1 MKTWM
6 KMLAGHYEVMRR
18 KYPKEKLLIA
28 FDIDGTILDMRHMI
42 KYALK
47 TFDDD
52 NGTEYFRNITIN
64 DIDFHEEHVHCFFE
78 RLAIPENHREVIM
91 AQYEDLMR
99 SSTAIL
105 EAHRPFRGVLDVI
118 RWFQLQPNT
127 YVGLNTGRPEYLRE
141 NTLQTLNKLGHE
153 YRVQF
158 ADNLLFMKPNVSD
171 EGIAE
176 TKPKGIGYFQQKG
189 YRVFAFIDNEPEN
202 LRAVSETDADKEI
215 LLLHA
220 DTIFKSAHVPV
231 PDHAV
236 KGKAYDLKDLMS
248 KNTMPKHIQFVWSC
262 NYARES
268 FACFIGSNI
277 NWLEID
283 LRDAQKVRSLNDEN
297 LSLEECLNFAKTGD
311 KSVKLNVHESA
322 LLLGKALEIINVYD
336 LGKSPLW
343 FKVGDD
349 HVLRRNRL
357 AALKKAYPDA
367 VIEHEVD
374 FLVRPVLDEPDN
386 AKYILELLQKVGVNR
401 FSLSRKQPQW
411 RRVVNMLGNW
421 GFDVHVNYITSFET
435 FLQAA
440 LLSPRSMTINLS
452 PADWKY
458 FNYTGEEEYP
468 EDPLLKR
475 IA

>member
-1 MKTWM
+1 MKSWMKT
-6 KMLAGHYEVMRR
+6 LAGYYEVMRR

-42 KYALK
+42 KYTLK
-47 TFDDD
+47 TFDD
-52 NGTEYFRNITIN
+52 
-64 DIDFHEEHVHCFFE
+64 
-78 RLAIPENHREVIM
+78 
-91 AQYEDLMR
+91 
-99 SSTAIL
+99 
-105 EAHRPFRGVLDVI
+105 
-118 RWFQLQPNT
+118 
-127 YVGLNTGRPEYLRE
+127 
-141 NTLQTLNKLGHE
+141 
-153 YRVQF
+153 
-158 ADNLLFMKPNVSD
+158 
-171 EGIAE
+171 
-176 TKPKGIGYFQQKG
+176 
-189 YRVFAFIDNEPEN
+189 
-202 LRAVSETDADKEI
+202 
-215 LLLHA
+215 
-220 DTIFKSAHVPV
+220 
-231 PDHAV
+231 
-236 KGKAYDLKDLMS
+236 GKAYDLKDLMS

-268 FACFIGSNI
+268 FASFIGSNI
-277 NWLEID
+277 SWLEID

-311 KSVKLNVHESA
+311 KSVKLNVREGA
-322 LLLGKALEIINVYD
+322 LSLDKALEIINFYD
-336 LGKSPLW
+336 LYKSPLW
-343 FKVGDD
+343 LKVGDD

-386 AKYILELLQKVGVNR
+386 AKYVLELLQKVGVNR

-421 GFDVHVNYITSFET
+421 GFDVHVDHVTSFET

-458 FNYTGEEEYP
+458 FNCTGEEEYL